1 MEPIQNFNPYLPAN
15 NQIIPAREGGKGSI
29 QAPGSAPNIVWQT
42 RSRIPD
48 EYETTLISALETLFA
63 AGTETLDELVSTLNQ
78 LQIYD
83 RQGHLWSSSS
93 FREFLLVNGY

>member
-1 MEPIQNFNPYLPAN
+1 MEPIQNINPYLPAN

-42 RSRIPD
+42 RLRMPD
-48 EYETTLISALETLFA
+48 EYENKLIFALETLFA
-63 AGTETLDELVSTLNQ
+63 AGTESLEELVSALNQ
-78 LQIYD
+78 QQLYD
-83 RQGHLWSSSS
+83 RQGQPWSTSS

>member
-1 MEPIQNFNPYLPAN
+1 MDIIQNFNPYLPAN

-42 RSRIPD
+42 RSRVPD
-48 EYETTLISALETLFA
+48 EYEVLLISALENLFA
-63 AGTETLDELVSTLNQ
+63 SGMETLEDLIDALNQ
-78 LQIYD
+78 QKLLD
-83 RQGHLWSSSS
+83 RQGHPWTTES

>member
-1 MEPIQNFNPYLPAN
+1 MEPIQNINPYLPAN

-42 RSRIPD
+42 RSRLPD
-48 EYETTLISALETLFA
+48 EYETALIAALENLFA
-63 AGTETLDELVSTLNQ
+63 SGTETLESLVEALNQ
-78 LQIYD
+78 QQLFD
-83 RQGHLWSSSS
+83 RQGHAWTSSS

>member
-1 MEPIQNFNPYLPAN
+1 MEPIQNINPYLPAN
-15 NQIIPAREGGKGSI
+15 NQIIPSREGGKGSI

-48 EYETTLISALETLFA
+48 EYEVTLISALENLFA
-63 AGTETLDELVSTLNQ
+63 SGAESLDELVLALNQ
-78 LQIYD
+78 QQIHD
-83 RQGHLWSSSS
+83 RQGHLWSSRS

>member
-1 MEPIQNFNPYLPAN
+1 MEPIQNINPYLPAN

-42 RSRIPD
+42 RSRMPD
-48 EYETTLISALETLFA
+48 EYENKLIFALETLFA
-63 AGTETLDELVSTLNQ
+63 AGTESLEELVSALNQ
-78 LQIYD
+78 QQLYD
-83 RQGHLWSSSS
+83 RQGQPWSTSS